1 MLGSSILV
9 SLATVMVSAINF
21 LSQVVLAWKFGASSS
36 MDVYLLA
43 ISVPMFI
50 SGVLSVGMSYSL
62 VPALVSYQPQPD
74 SFRQLSGLL
83 LVSFILLAAVIVG
96 LGSWL
101 TAGQIALLG
110 PQLSDLQMAEAV
122 EIARISWLTAGVMI
136 FIAYL
141 RGLHNAK
148 QRFLF
153 ATFASTVPPLCVIFA
168 GLFVSSSGGTVY
180 IAWAMLLGSVLL
192 VPLLLVHSHMDL
204 NLSSTNLQAFSEA
217 KKYISRLPLI
227 VVAVLCFTIFQ
238 ASDAFWA
245 TQLGKG
251 NLAHLSYCQRL
262 VVSLGNLVIAGP
274 AAVVLTRFS
283 RSHTAGR
290 PQELLD
296 DTQRVIRMVLA
307 CASPVAVYLTVFAE
321 PTLALLFERGAF
333 NQQTTHEVA
342 TLLPWMMLGMVPML
356 CVVVIFRAIFARQ
369 EVLWAAGLGIL
380 TSLIYFGLSGLLSWS
395 LGALGIA
402 VAYACTWWT
411 ILLLSIGVL
420 WRGRF
425 ERLTHSDNGKFIC
438 KVAFSLSVTGVVGL
452 ACRDWTSY
460 MEAVDIALALRL
472 LIFGVTGAVV
482 YVGLT
487 FAMHIEEIRLLF
499 FYMFRKV
506 EAAAELMGRRRL

>member
-9 SLATVMVSAINF
+9 SLVTVLVSAINF

-36 MDVYLLA
+36 MDIYLLA
-43 ISVPMFI
+43 ISGPMFI

-62 VPALVSYQPQPD
+62 VPALVNNQLQPD

-83 LVSFILLAAVIVG
+83 FTSFLLLAGIIAG
-96 LGSWL
+96 LGYWL

-110 PQLSDLQMAEAV
+110 HQLSDLEMTEAV
-122 EIARISWLTAGVMI
+122 EIARVSWLTAGVMVL
-136 FIAYL
+136 IAYL

-153 ATFASTVPPLCVIFA
+153 ATFASAVPPLCVIFA
-168 GLFVSSSGGTVY
+168 GLLVPSSGGTVY
-180 IAWAMLLGSVLL
+180 IAWATLFGCVLL
-192 VPLLLVHSHMDL
+192 VPLLLVHSHIDL
-204 NLSSTNLQAFSEA
+204 NLSCTNLLVFAEV
-217 KKYISRLPLI
+217 KKYLIRLPLI
-227 VVAVLCFTIFQ
+227 FVAVLCFTVFQ

-245 TQLGKG
+245 SQLGEG

-274 AAVVLTRFS
+274 AALVLTRFS
-283 RSHTAGR
+283 RAHAAGR

-307 CASPVAVYLTVFAE
+307 CASPVAVYLTIFAK
-321 PTLALLFERGAF
+321 PTLGLLFERGAF
-333 NQQTTHEVA
+333 TQETTQEVA

-369 EVLWAAGLGIL
+369 EILWAAGLGTL

-395 LGALGIA
+395 FAALGIA

-425 ERLTHSDNGKFIC
+425 KHLTQSDNGKFIY
-438 KVAFSLSVTGVVGL
+438 KLAIVLTVTGVVGL
-452 ACRDWTSY
+452 ACRGWTSHI
-460 MEAVDIALALRL
+460 EAVDIALALRL
-472 LIFGVTGAVV
+472 SILGFTGALL
-482 YVGLT
+482 YVGL
-487 FAMHIEEIRLLF
+487 AVAIHIGEIRLLF
-499 FYMFRKV
+499 FYILRKV
-506 EAAAELMGRRRL
+506 HTASELLGRRGL